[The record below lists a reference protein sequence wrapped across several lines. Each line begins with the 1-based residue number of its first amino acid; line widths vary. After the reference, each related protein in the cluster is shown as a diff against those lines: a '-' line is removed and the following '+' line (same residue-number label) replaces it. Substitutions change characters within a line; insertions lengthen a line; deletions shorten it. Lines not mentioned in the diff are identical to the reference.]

1 MLVGTGPAR
10 HMLDESSL
18 HQVERAAKPS
28 AWCAVL
34 CVRMSV
40 CASVCVHVC
49 VCVSV
54 CVSACACVCLCQCV
68 CLCACVY
75 MHIVCLHAFE
85 AVCV

>member
-54 CVSACACVCLCQCV
+54 CVCVCVCPCMYVCVCVCVCLSQYF
-68 CLCACVY
+68 L
-75 MHIVCLHAFE
+75 L
-85 AVCV
+85 